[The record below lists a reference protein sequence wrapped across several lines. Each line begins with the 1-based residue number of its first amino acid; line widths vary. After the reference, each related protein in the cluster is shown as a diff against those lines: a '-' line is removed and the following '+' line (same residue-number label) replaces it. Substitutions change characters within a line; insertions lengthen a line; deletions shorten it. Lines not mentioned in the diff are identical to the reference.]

1 MKRKL
6 IFITEALWIGGI
18 ESALVNLL
26 NRIDY
31 EKYDVTCLVLRGS
44 LDLAD
49 RMPPECRLIVAD
61 RQHPVTFGEAYKY
74 KRMYNLMEEPQHAT
88 KLRLFIW
95 KALCAFLRAPEARLY
110 AAYVKKQLG
119 EEHFD
124 TAIIYSDRVAET
136 AVRAV
141 NADKFLMFYHHGA
154 MRREYHD
161 TYGYKKAEKIIAV
174 SELLAEKLKKY
185 RPQYAEKI
193 IAVNNLIDIE
203 RIKRMSAEEPET
215 KFSKERFNIVSCGRL
230 SEAKGMD
237 IAASAC
243 GELVSAGFTNIRWW
257 IVGGGP
263 EEDALREQ
271 IAKLHLEEY
280 VMLLG
285 MRSNPYPYIRMA
297 DLYVQPS
304 RFEAFG
310 LTIKEAQVLGVPVLS
325 TDTDGGKELIC
336 ENENG
341 MLCDTDASSIAGGIR
356 VLIEHSELREKF
368 KKALEHQD
376 FDAANERIM
385 QRLYSLF

>member
-31 EKYDVTCLVLRGS
+31 EKYDVTCLVLRDS

-61 RQHPVTFGEAYKY
+61 RQQPVTFGEVYKY

-88 KLRLFIW
+88 KLRRFIW

-203 RIKRMSAEEPET
+203 RIKHMSAEEPET

-304 RFEAFG
+304 RFEG
-310 LTIKEAQVLGVPVLS
+310 HCVTVMEARILAKPILATKNAAREQIN
-325 TDTDGGKELIC
+325 DGC
-336 ENENG
+336 DG

>member
-1 MKRKL
+1 MRNHIKLADIYCRLSDEEKKHKNESESITNQRAIIRDYCEKHDIIIVKEFVDDGYSGGNFERPGFQAMLDHLSTGKANMVITKDLSRLGRDMTESSYYAERFFPENGIHYLAPGNDFDSMGDNLMAPFQFAMNDEYLRDTSRKVKQTLDMKRKK
-6 IFITEALWIGGI
+6 G
-18 ESALVNLL
+18 
-26 NRIDY
+26 
-31 EKYDVTCLVLRGS
+31 K
-44 LDLAD
+44 
-49 RMPPECRLIVAD
+49 
-61 RQHPVTFGEAYKY
+61 
-74 KRMYNLMEEPQHAT
+74 
-88 KLRLFIW
+88 
-95 KALCAFLRAPEARLY
+95 Y
-110 AAYVKKQLG
+110 AACPP
-119 EEHFD
+119 
-124 TAIIYSDRVAET
+124 
-136 AVRAV
+136 
-141 NADKFLMFYHHGA
+141 
-154 MRREYHD
+154 
-161 TYGYKKAEKIIAV
+161 YGYKKAEKIIAV

-215 KFSKERFNIVSCGRL
+215 KFPKERFNIVSCGRL

-237 IAASAC
+237 IAVSAC

-304 RFEAFG
+304 RFEGHCVTVMEARI
-310 LTIKEAQVLGVPVLS
+310 LAKPILATKNAAREQIKNGC
-325 TDTDGGKELIC
+325 D
-336 ENENG
+336 G

>member
-88 KLRLFIW
+88 KLRRFIW

-215 KFSKERFNIVSCGRL
+215 KFPKERFNIVSCGRL

-304 RFEAFG
+304 RFEG
-310 LTIKEAQVLGVPVLS
+310 HCVTVMEARILAKPILATKNAAHEQIN
-325 TDTDGGKELIC
+325 DGC
-336 ENENG
+336 DG

>member
-1 MKRKL
+1 M
-6 IFITEALWIGGI
+6 
-18 ESALVNLL
+18 
-26 NRIDY
+26 
-31 EKYDVTCLVLRGS
+31 
-44 LDLAD
+44 
-49 RMPPECRLIVAD
+49 
-61 RQHPVTFGEAYKY
+61 
-74 KRMYNLMEEPQHAT
+74 
-88 KLRLFIW
+88 
-95 KALCAFLRAPEARLY
+95 
-110 AAYVKKQLG
+110 
-119 EEHFD
+119 
-124 TAIIYSDRVAET
+124 
-136 AVRAV
+136 RAV

-154 MRREYHD
+154 MRCEYHD

-203 RIKRMSAEEPET
+203 RIKRMSTEEPET
-215 KFSKERFNIVSCGRL
+215 KFPKERFNIVSCGRL

-304 RFEAFG
+304 RFEG
-310 LTIKEAQVLGVPVLS
+310 HCVTVMEARILAKPILATKNAAREQIN
-325 TDTDGGKELIC
+325 DGC
-336 ENENG
+336 DG

>member
-1 MKRKL
+1 MKKKL

-61 RQHPVTFGEAYKY
+61 RQQPVTFGEAYKY

-88 KLRLFIW
+88 KLRRFIW

-110 AAYVKKQLG
+110 AVYVKKQLG

-203 RIKRMSAEEPET
+203 RIKRMSTEEPET
-215 KFSKERFNIVSCGRL
+215 KFPKERFNIVSCGRL

-304 RFEAFG
+304 RFEG
-310 LTIKEAQVLGVPVLS
+310 HCVTVMEARILAKPILATRNAAREQIN
-325 TDTDGGKELIC
+325 DGC
-336 ENENG
+336 DG

>member
-1 MKRKL
+1 M
-6 IFITEALWIGGI
+6 
-18 ESALVNLL
+18 NLL

-49 RMPPECRLIVAD
+49 RMPPECSLIVAD

-88 KLRLFIW
+88 KLRRFIW

-237 IAASAC
+237 IAVSAC

-271 IAKLHLEEY
+271 IARLHLEEY

>member
-26 NRIDY
+26 NRIDC

-88 KLRLFIW
+88 KLRRFIW

-154 MRREYHD
+154 MRCEYHD

-304 RFEAFG
+304 RFEG
-310 LTIKEAQVLGVPVLS
+310 HCVTVMEARILAKPILATKNAAREQIN
-325 TDTDGGKELIC
+325 DGC
-336 ENENG
+336 DG

-356 VLIEHSELREKF
+356 VLIEHSELRKKF

>member
-1 MKRKL
+1 MKKKL

-31 EKYDVTCLVLRGS
+31 EKYDVTCLVLRDS

-61 RQHPVTFGEAYKY
+61 RQHPIKFGEAYKY

-88 KLRLFIW
+88 KLRRFIW
-95 KALCAFLRAPEARLY
+95 KVLCAFLRAPEARLY

-215 KFSKERFNIVSCGRL
+215 KFPKERFNIVSCGRL

-237 IAASAC
+237 IVVSAC

-304 RFEAFG
+304 RFEG
-310 LTIKEAQVLGVPVLS
+310 HCVTVMEARILAKPILATKNAAREQINNGC
-325 TDTDGGKELIC
+325 D
-336 ENENG
+336 G
-341 MLCDTDASSIAGGIR
+341 MLCDTDALSIAGGIR

>member
-31 EKYDVTCLVLRGS
+31 EKYDVTCLVLRDS

-61 RQHPVTFGEAYKY
+61 RQRPVTFGEAYKY

-88 KLRLFIW
+88 KLRRFIW

-161 TYGYKKAEKIIAV
+161 TYGYEKAEKIIAV

-304 RFEAFG
+304 RFEG
-310 LTIKEAQVLGVPVLS
+310 HCVTVMEARILAKPILATKNAAREQIN
-325 TDTDGGKELIC
+325 DGC
-336 ENENG
+336 DG

>member
-31 EKYDVTCLVLRGS
+31 EKYDVTCLVLRDS

-61 RQHPVTFGEAYKY
+61 RQQPVTFGEAYKY

-88 KLRLFIW
+88 KLRRFIW

-215 KFSKERFNIVSCGRL
+215 KFPKERFNIVSCGRL

-304 RFEAFG
+304 RFEG
-310 LTIKEAQVLGVPVLS
+310 HCVTVMEARILAKPILATKNAAREQIN
-325 TDTDGGKELIC
+325 DGC
-336 ENENG
+336 DG

>member
-1 MKRKL
+1 MKKKL

-61 RQHPVTFGEAYKY
+61 RQHQVTFGEAYKY
-74 KRMYNLMEEPQHAT
+74 KRIYNLMEEPQHAT
-88 KLRLFIW
+88 KFRRFIW

-215 KFSKERFNIVSCGRL
+215 KFPKERFNIVSCGRL

-304 RFEAFG
+304 RFEG
-310 LTIKEAQVLGVPVLS
+310 HCVTVMEARILAKPIIATKNAAREQIN
-325 TDTDGGKELIC
+325 DGC
-336 ENENG
+336 DG

>member
-1 MKRKL
+1 MKKKL

-61 RQHPVTFGEAYKY
+61 RQQPVTFGEAYKY

-88 KLRLFIW
+88 KLRRFIW

-215 KFSKERFNIVSCGRL
+215 KFPKERFNIVSCGRL

-237 IAASAC
+237 IAVSAC

-304 RFEAFG
+304 RFEG
-310 LTIKEAQVLGVPVLS
+310 HCVTVMEARILAKPILATKNAAREQIN
-325 TDTDGGKELIC
+325 DGC
-336 ENENG
+336 DG

-356 VLIEHSELREKF
+356 VLVEHSELREKF

>member
-61 RQHPVTFGEAYKY
+61 RQQPVTFGEAYKY

-88 KLRLFIW
+88 KLRRFIW

-215 KFSKERFNIVSCGRL
+215 KFPKERFNIVSCGRL

-304 RFEAFG
+304 RFEG
-310 LTIKEAQVLGVPVLS
+310 HCVTVMEARILAKPILATKNAAREQIN
-325 TDTDGGKELIC
+325 DGC
-336 ENENG
+336 DG

>member
-1 MKRKL
+1 MKKKL

-61 RQHPVTFGEAYKY
+61 RQQPVTFGEAYKY

-88 KLRLFIW
+88 KLRRFIW

-203 RIKRMSAEEPET
+203 RIKRMSTEEPET
-215 KFSKERFNIVSCGRL
+215 KFPKERFNIVSCGRL

-237 IAASAC
+237 IAASVC

-304 RFEAFG
+304 RFEG
-310 LTIKEAQVLGVPVLS
+310 HCVTVMEARILAKPILATKNAAREQIN
-325 TDTDGGKELIC
+325 DGC
-336 ENENG
+336 DG

>member
-31 EKYDVTCLVLRGS
+31 EKYDVTCLVLRDS

-61 RQHPVTFGEAYKY
+61 RQYPVTFGEAYKY

-88 KLRLFIW
+88 KLRRFIW
-95 KALCAFLRAPEARLY
+95 KAFCAFLRAPEARLY

-215 KFSKERFNIVSCGRL
+215 KFPKERFNIVSCGRL

-304 RFEAFG
+304 RFEG
-310 LTIKEAQVLGVPVLS
+310 HCVTVMEARILAKPILATKNAAREQIN
-325 TDTDGGKELIC
+325 DGC
-336 ENENG
+336 DG

>member
-1 MKRKL
+1 MKKKL

-31 EKYDVTCLVLRGS
+31 EKYDVTCLVLRDS

-49 RMPPECRLIVAD
+49 RMPPECRLIGAD
-61 RQHPVTFGEAYKY
+61 RQQPVTFGEVYKY

-88 KLRLFIW
+88 KLRRFIW

-193 IAVNNLIDIE
+193 IAVNKLIDIE
-203 RIKRMSAEEPET
+203 RIKHMSAEEPET

-304 RFEAFG
+304 RFEG
-310 LTIKEAQVLGVPVLS
+310 HCVTVMEARILAKPILATKNAAREQIN
-325 TDTDGGKELIC
+325 DGC
-336 ENENG
+336 DG

>member
-1 MKRKL
+1 MKKKL

-61 RQHPVTFGEAYKY
+61 RQHQVTFGEAYKY

-88 KLRLFIW
+88 KLRRFIW
-95 KALCAFLRAPEARLY
+95 KAFCAFLRAPEARLY

-203 RIKRMSAEEPET
+203 RIKRMSTEEPET
-215 KFSKERFNIVSCGRL
+215 KFPKERFNIVSCGRL

-237 IAASAC
+237 IAVSAC

-304 RFEAFG
+304 RFEG
-310 LTIKEAQVLGVPVLS
+310 HCVTVMEARILAKPILATKNAAREQIN
-325 TDTDGGKELIC
+325 DGC
-336 ENENG
+336 DG